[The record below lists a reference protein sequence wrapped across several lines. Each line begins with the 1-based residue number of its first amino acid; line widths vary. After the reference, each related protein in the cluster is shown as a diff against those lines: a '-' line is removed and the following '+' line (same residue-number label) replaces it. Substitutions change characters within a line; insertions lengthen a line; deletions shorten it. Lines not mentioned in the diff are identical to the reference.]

1 MGRSVA
7 RRGVAVVAAVLL
19 LAGAG
24 CATVDTPAAEVPAP
38 VALPEELP
46 DASGEPSGSA
56 VPEDA
61 SATPSAVESMGAAP
75 KATPSASASPS
86 AAKRSPK
93 PKRTTAT
100 APRTVPKPPTEKQV
114 PPDPPKPPAS
124 DCEPSYKGDQASR
137 AQAKAALTEAAGR
150 TYWPTSAP
158 DIRIP
163 VSLIKAT
170 AWQESGWQSNIVAC
184 DKGIGLMQVMPETAS
199 WMNQR
204 FGQSYDV
211 WDYRDNAYLGGT
223 FLAWLTKYI
232 GDMYFDADYRLDADL
247 CTAELDS
254 CLLNAVIAA
263 YNYGH
268 GAVAPEG
275 KPLNIPNASYVR
287 NVRALMTECVCLGF

>member
-7 RRGVAVVAAVLL
+7 RWGVAVVAAMLL
-19 LAGAG
+19 LTGGG
-24 CATVDTPAAEVPAP
+24 CAEVDPPAAEVPAP

-46 DASGEPSGSA
+46 DASGEPGDSA
-56 VPEDA
+56 ET
-61 SATPSAVESMGAAP
+61 SATPPAVEAMGAAP
-75 KATPSASASPS
+75 KVTPSASASPS

-100 APRTVPKPPTEKQV
+100 APRTVPKPPTETEV
-114 PPDPPKPPAS
+114 PPDPPKPPS
-124 DCEPSYKGDQASR
+124 SGCKPSYKGDQASR
-137 AQAKAALTEAAGR
+137 AQVKAALTDAAGR

-158 DIRIP
+158 DIRVP
-163 VSLIKAT
+163 LNLIKAT

-184 DKGIGLMQVMPETAS
+184 DKGIGLMQVMPDTAS

-223 FLAWLTKYI
+223 YLAWLTKYI

-268 GAVAPEG
+268 GAVAQP
-275 KPLNIPNASYVR
+275 KQPLTIPNPGYVR
-287 NVRALMTECVCLGF
+287 NVRALMSECVCLGF